1 MKNKEE
7 EVKDNLQETVEET
20 PEKGVTQE
28 QETDSTA
35 DDSLA
40 KLESELA
47 EVKDKYLRLYSDFEN
62 FRKRNAKE
70 RLDLIKT
77 ASEDVLRDLIPVVD
91 DFERAF
97 KANESEEDAQKVR
110 EGNQLIFHKL
120 LKILENKGLKPMGD
134 LIGQP
139 FDADTQEAITQI
151 PAPSEEMKGKV
162 IDVVEKGYTLGDK
175 VVRFAKVVT
184 GA

>member
-20 PEKGVTQE
+20 PEKEVTQE

-91 DFERAF
+91 DFERALKDVNDKNKSNSGFNLIYNKLIDIF
-97 KANESEEDAQKVR
+97 KQQ
-110 EGNQLIFHKL
+110 G
-120 LKILENKGLKPMGD
+120 LEVMDVKPKD
-134 LIGQP
+134 I
-139 FDADTQEAITQI
+139 FDAELHEAVTQI
-151 PAPSEEMKGKV
+151 PSNDDFSKGEIV
-162 IDVVEKGYTLGDK
+162 DIISPGYKLGELIIRYPK
-175 VVRFAKVVT
+175 VVVAN
-184 GA
+184 

>member
-20 PEKGVTQE
+20 PEKEVTQE

-91 DFERAF
+91 
-97 KANESEEDAQKVR
+97 
-110 EGNQLIFHKL
+110 
-120 LKILENKGLKPMGD
+120 GD
-134 LIGQP
+134 GIIHNDG
-139 FDADTQEAITQI
+139 
-151 PAPSEEMKGKV
+151 G
-162 IDVVEKGYTLGDK
+162 
-175 VVRFAKVVT
+175 
-184 GA
+184 